1 MCTSARLVCVCV
13 CMYVYIHICMYMIY
27 IHVCTHTHT
36 QIRNKCM
43 QHIHVLIHTYM
54 QSENQRFSPIQE
66 MDRTRETERERKRE
80 TCHSTPQ
87 GYSLY
92 LSPQVEFLKSQ
103 IATKCTTSNA
113 LQKTIVQLTF
123 ENFYQG
129 TPEYRH
135 INPRCVL
142 LHSHTR
148 THTCKHTHTHTHT
161 CKRREREREREREIH
176 M

>member
-1 MCTSARLVCVCV
+1 M
-13 CMYVYIHICMYMIY
+13 
-27 IHVCTHTHT
+27 
-36 QIRNKCM
+36 
-43 QHIHVLIHTYM
+43 
-54 QSENQRFSPIQE
+54 FSPMQE
-66 MDRTRETERERKRE
+66 MDRNRETERERKRE
-80 TCHSTPQ
+80 TPQ

-103 IATKCTTSNA
+103 IATKCTTSNVI
-113 LQKTIVQLTF
+113 QRTIVELTF
-123 ENFYQG
+123 ENLQQG

-148 THTCKHTHTHTHT
+148 THTCTHTHTHTHT
-161 CKRREREREREREIH
+161 HVHANAQRERERERERHTHVNMQTHTHTHTYMQTQRDRERERDLH